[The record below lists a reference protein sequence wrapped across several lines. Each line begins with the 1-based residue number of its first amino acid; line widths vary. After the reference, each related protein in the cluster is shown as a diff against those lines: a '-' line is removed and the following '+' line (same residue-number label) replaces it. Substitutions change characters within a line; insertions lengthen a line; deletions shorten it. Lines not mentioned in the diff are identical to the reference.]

1 MNTSKGG
8 VKMKGYEKWLDKD
21 NPTTNEK
28 ELSKEEIDSLKSDLQ
43 GDLEN
48 LMDDYNQLKTDDII
62 DVLKNFV

>member
-8 VKMKGYEKWLDKD
+8 VKMKGYDKWLDKD
-21 NPTTNEK
+21 NPTTNEQ
-28 ELSKEEIDSLKSDLQ
+28 ELSKEEIDGLKSDLQ

>member
-1 MNTSKGG
+1 
-8 VKMKGYEKWLDKD
+8 MKGYDKWLDKD
-21 NPTTNEK
+21 NPATNEK